1 MTGEG
6 LAQAGVILGCI
17 GLALNLPGII
27 CALAVLGST
36 IGLGICT
43 TAMQESSWLL
53 LQIFLR

>member
-27 CALAVLGST
+27 CALAVLG
-36 IGLGICT
+36 ICK